1 MISWW
6 WQKNEKIWA
15 SQNWEIMIS
24 TAHPSLKYIKAC
36 LLGPHVKKMKFSLPS
51 RILSLSPV
59 LSISTTAHTMSSR
72 LLSQRL
78 AIVCRARPAM
88 TRSFFAG
95 AAQFN
100 KKADLDLSDTKDR
113 SPEDIIAIGFRRMR
127 EVPNYK
133 KSEEELRPLLA
144 AAQQLGISEK
154 ELRDIY
160 NNTEIGTSSDAT
172 ASANP
177 AADTGFVPGSRQE
190 ELFLLN
196 TLNVTQNIQN
206 AHKPFEY
213 DDIPALGH
221 LQLRD
226 HRLQRE
232 YNRIAAYELPQL
244 AEFATPFRQRTDKQV
259 VKLRYT
265 TYMGEP
271 HAAESKV
278 VATFK
283 TNALTDLAPEQR
295 HKLRL
300 LAGVRYDHEND
311 TVKISANAFPEA
323 AQNANYIGDV
333 LRNLLTETTNPK
345 GDSFADIPL
354 RTSHVAARKRR
365 NKPLYP
371 QHEFPEAWKRPQ
383 DAPKPKNDVFTQLSE
398 QYVKIPKL

>member
-1 MISWW
+1 M
-6 WQKNEKIWA
+6 
-15 SQNWEIMIS
+15 
-24 TAHPSLKYIKAC
+24 
-36 LLGPHVKKMKFSLPS
+36 
-51 RILSLSPV
+51 
-59 LSISTTAHTMSSR
+59 
-72 LLSQRL
+72 
-78 AIVCRARPAM
+78 CRARPAM
-88 TRSFFAG
+88 ATTRSFSVKSAR
-95 AAQFN
+95 FN
-100 KKADLDLSDTKDR
+100 KKADLDLSSTKGR

-127 EVPNYK
+127 EVPNYQ

-144 AAQQLGISEK
+144 AAKELGISES

-160 NNTEIGTSSDAT
+160 NNTEIGASAAPAT
-172 ASANP
+172 ADP
-177 AADTGFVPGSRQE
+177 AASTEFEPGSRQE

-213 DDIPALGH
+213 DDIPSLGH

-226 HRLQRE
+226 HRMQRE
-232 YNRIAAYELPQL
+232 YNRVAAYELPQL
-244 AEFATPFRQRTDKQV
+244 AQFATPFRKRTDKQV
-259 VKLRYT
+259 LKFRYT

-283 TNALTDLAPEQR
+283 TSDLADLTEAQR

-300 LAGVRYDHEND
+300 LCGARYDHESD
-311 TVKISANAFPEA
+311 EVKISATAFPEA
-323 AQNANYIGDV
+323 AQNVNYIGDI
-333 LRNLLTETTNPK
+333 LRNLLAESTDVK
-345 GDSFADIPL
+345 GDMFADVPL

-383 DAPKPKNDVFTQLSE
+383 DAPKPKDDVFTHLNKE
-398 QYVKIPKL
+398 YVKVPKL